1 MRLLSGVVSERRME
15 RRGVR
20 EGEGEERPL
29 RPAGRVQ
36 VRAHRGLL
44 EGARHVNEPFKE
56 EREGSN
62 GGNRLGEGQRRR
74 PSHGAPY
81 PSGAVASYVE
91 RSEATK
97 ALSRIDVLQ
106 L

>member
-1 MRLLSGVVSERRME
+1 MITSVAWRR
-15 RRGVR
+15 RARGAR

-29 RPAGRVQ
+29 RPVGRVQ

-62 GGNRLGEGQRRR
+62 GGNRLGEVQRRR
-74 PSHGAPY
+74 PAHGAPY
-81 PSGAVASYVE
+81 PSGAVASYAE